1 MKPISILWSDGVSE
15 AEVKAAVTAMRDFL
29 RCVQAVGFEQDICL
43 APITVRPFGN
53 WIIQGATGREAYHSF
68 QWYWQTS
75 LDERSGQVS
84 AATFIEIVR
93 YEPWQQTEP
102 HFDFALLHTD
112 LRDDMAGAAEGA
124 ETEREYPLVF
134 ACTEPD
140 LVTVISTCHLAQIAD
155 RDLRLKCLRSLVM
168 RNFGRL
174 VGLPGGLPA
183 PSRVRPGQSPA
194 ASKPPARTCAPP
206 CAMHEARSLD
216 ELMGLAAAEK
226 GDKPALCDLC
236 REDLRSIV
244 FRLHFSEN

>member
-29 RCVQAVGFEQDICL
+29 RCVQAVGLEQDLCL

-53 WIIQGATGREAYHSF
+53 WIMQDANDREAYQSF

-102 HFDFALLHTD
+102 HLDFALLHTD
-112 LRDDMAGAAEGA
+112 LRDDLTGGADGA
-124 ETEREYPLVF
+124 QSASEYPLVF

-140 LVTVISTCHLAQIAD
+140 LVTVISTCHLAQVAD

-168 RNFGRL
+168 RSFGRL
-174 VGLPGGLPA
+174 IGLPGGLPA
-183 PSRVRPGQSPA
+183 PSRTGPHRSPA
-194 ASKPPARTCAPP
+194 ANRSPARKCAPP
-206 CAMHEARSLD
+206 CAMHEVRSLD
-216 ELMGLAAAEK
+216 ELMGQAAAE
-226 GDKPALCDLC
+226 DNDTPMLCNLC

-244 FRLHFSEN
+244 FRLHFSIN